1 MTGALSRGLT
11 LRDFDN
17 LSVGQIVDYA
27 ITYNKQ
33 NKSKDEEFEDRE
45 TVRNATQED
54 IDRF

>member
-1 MTGALSRGLT
+1 MAGALSRGLT

-27 ITYNKQ
+27 IAYNKQ
-33 NKSKDEEFEDRE
+33 NKPIDEEFDDKE
-45 TVRNATQED
+45 TVRNATQDD

>member
-1 MTGALSRGLT
+1 MIGALSRGLT
-11 LRDFDN
+11 LSDFDN
-17 LSVGQIVDYA
+17 LRVGQIVDYA

-33 NKSKDEEFEDRE
+33 NKPKDENLEDKE

>member
-1 MTGALSRGLT
+1 MAGALLRGLT

-33 NKSKDEEFEDRE
+33 NKPKDEEFDDKE
-45 TVRNATQED
+45 TVRNATQDD
-54 IDRF
+54 INKF